1 MTELKIQSVN
11 YTNGALNIDV
21 QVTPVNFE
29 NDQNFK
35 AFVNVTIKKGEE
47 LHAIYNSMQLVKSPK
62 SGHFFLAEPK
72 KNYKDKDGNWKS
84 QVFYLLPAE
93 VKKDIL
99 AHMA

>member
-11 YTNGALNIDV
+11 YNSKELNIDV

-35 AFVNVTIKKGEE
+35 AFVNVTIKKGET
-47 LHAIYNSMQLVKSPK
+47 LHAVYNSLQLVKSPK
-62 SGHFFLAEPK
+62 TGHFFLAEPK

-84 QVFYLLPAE
+84 QVWYLLPAE
-93 VKKDIL
+93 VKKNIL
-99 AHMA
+99 DHMA